1 MVKNDEPFHR
11 KPLPMTLRA
20 LASVSLLALVASPV
34 LAADPS
40 ALPQR
45 VDRLEKEMKAV
56 QRKVF
61 PGGSPAFFE
70 PEIAPPPADAAPAG
84 TPATQPIKDLT
95 ARVDG
100 LEQELTRITRQ
111 VEESQH
117 RLDVLSQAAAKDR
130 SDFDARLKALEGV
143 APPIAAPGAA
153 PVQVAPP
160 APPAGRK
167 PGRPVEKGP
176 DVAAAPPA
184 ETAPAP
190 AVASSGDPA
199 EDAYMAGYKLWEQ
212 KKYEEAEAVLA
223 KVAKQYPKHKRASYA
238 RNLLGRAQ
246 LDAGTPAMAAQTFY
260 SNYQTDP
267 RGERAPDSLFYLGQA
282 LVQLKKPA
290 DACKAYGELEQVYG
304 ATLAAGLKSRL
315 PAAKKAANC
324 S

>member
-1 MVKNDEPFHR
+1 MPV
-11 KPLPMTLRA
+11 RA
-20 LASVSLLALVASPV
+20 LASVSLLALVAMPV
-34 LAADPS
+34 FAADPP

-70 PEIAPPPADAAPAG
+70 PEIAPPAPDQAPAG
-84 TPATQPIKDLT
+84 TPAAQPLKDLSS
-95 ARVDG
+95 RVDG
-100 LEQELTRITRQ
+100 LEQELTRLTRQ
-111 VEESQH
+111 VEETQH
-117 RLDVLSQAAAKDR
+117 RLDVLSQSAAQDR
-130 SDFDARLKALEGV
+130 GDFDTRLKALEGAG
-143 APPIAAPGAA
+143 APPLAAPGAA
-153 PVQVAPP
+153 PVQLAPP
-160 APPAGRK
+160 APAPGRK
-167 PGRPVEKGP
+167 PTKPVEKNP
-176 DVAAAPPA
+176 DVAAAAPPPA
-184 ETAPAP
+184 EAAPTSSA
-190 AVASSGDPA
+190 ASGDPA

-212 KKYEEAEAVLA
+212 KKYDEAETVLA

-267 RGERAPDSLFYLGQA
+267 RGDRAPDSLFYLGQA
-282 LVQLKKPA
+282 LVQLKKPV

-304 ATLAAGLKSRL
+304 EKLATGLKSRL